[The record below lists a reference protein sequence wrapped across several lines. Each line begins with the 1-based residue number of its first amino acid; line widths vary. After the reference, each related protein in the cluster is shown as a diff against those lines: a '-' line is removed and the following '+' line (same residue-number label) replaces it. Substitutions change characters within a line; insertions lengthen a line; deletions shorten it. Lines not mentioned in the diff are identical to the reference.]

1 MTQKNDLTV
10 GAVLKTSSSYWHA
23 CTLHTGVGLEV
34 FSNLQSEQLTAKEVA
49 EKINGNERAVETLLN
64 ALVAMELLEKNGALF
79 KNTEF
84 SRKHLVKESS
94 DYIGH
99 IILHHRHL
107 VDGWNQLDKAVQTGQ
122 PVEKRSYGEDVE
134 RESFL
139 MGMFNMAMSIAPTIA
154 KQISLEGRKH
164 LLDLGGGPGTHAIY
178 FCLENGNMKATI
190 YDRATTRDFAAD
202 TVKRF
207 GLAERIDFLAGDF
220 NDDSLGGPYDVAWLS
235 QILHSNGPEECKR
248 LIAKTVAAL
257 EKGGLILVH
266 EFFLEEN
273 RTCPLF
279 PALFSL
285 NMLINNGHGQSYTEG
300 DVREMF
306 LDAGVK
312 DIERLPFQGPNDS
325 YVLCGTV

>member
-1 MTQKNDLTV
+1 MVQENELTV
-10 GAVLKTSSSYWHA
+10 GALLKTASSYWHA
-23 CTLHTGVGLEV
+23 CTLHAGVGLEV
-34 FSNLQSEQLTAKEVA
+34 FSHLQSEKLTGSEIA
-49 EKINGNERAVETLLN
+49 EKINGNERAAEMLLN
-64 ALVAMELLEKNGALF
+64 ALVAMGLLEKNGSAY

-84 SRKHLVKESS
+84 GKKYLVKESS

-107 VDGWNQLDKAVQTGQ
+107 VDGWNQLDKAVQTGL
-122 PVEKRSYGEDVE
+122 PVEKRSYGEHVE

-139 MGMFNMAMSIAPTIA
+139 MGMFNLASSIAPIIA

-164 LLDLGGGPGTHAIY
+164 LLDLGGGPGTHAIH
-178 FCLENGNMKATI
+178 FCLENENMKATI
-190 YDRATTRDFAAD
+190 FDRATTRDFAAD

-248 LIAKTVAAL
+248 LIAKTVASL
-257 EKGGLILVH
+257 EKGGLVLVH
-266 EFFLEEN
+266 DFFLEEN
-273 RTCPLF
+273 RASPLF

-285 NMLINNGHGQSYTEG
+285 NMLINNGQGQSYTEG

-306 LDAGVK
+306 LAAGVK
-312 DIERLPFQGPNDS
+312 DIKRLLFQAPNDS
-325 YVLCGTV
+325 YVLSGTV